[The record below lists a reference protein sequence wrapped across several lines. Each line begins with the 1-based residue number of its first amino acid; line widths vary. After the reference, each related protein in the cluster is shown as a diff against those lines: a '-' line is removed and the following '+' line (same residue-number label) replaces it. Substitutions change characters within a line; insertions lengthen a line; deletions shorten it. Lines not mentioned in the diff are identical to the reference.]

1 MATGSTSKAQAES
14 ATDAT
19 SGGLESPTSGTRNVL
34 TSGMPQPPGVKARRA
49 RRKARAERQGPFVK
63 YVGNASH
70 RVIRAG
76 DWGSLGFEGKE
87 ASQEVLFGPKNDY
100 MIESSKFSDEQ
111 LDYLLIDDMQGG
123 AHAFLEVDYDTDDDG
138 NRVLVQVLDDE

>member
-1 MATGSTSKAQAES
+1 MATSKATAES
-14 ATDAT
+14 GTDAT

-49 RRKARAERQGPFVK
+49 RRKARQERQGPFVK

-76 DWGSLGFEGKE
+76 DWGQLGFEGKE
-87 ASQEVLFGPKNDY
+87 AQQEVLFGPKNDY
-100 MIESSKFSDEQ
+100 MIETSKFSDEQ
-111 LDYLLIDDMQGG
+111 LDYLLIDDMQPDGG
-123 AHAFLEVDYDTDDDG
+123 HAFLEVDYDTDENG
-138 NRVLVQVLDDE
+138 NKVLVQVTDDE